1 MSARILIA
9 DDSPLVLKSV
19 RTLLES
25 HTNGWK
31 VCAEAA
37 NGAEAL
43 EKALATKPDLII
55 MDFQMPSMDGLR
67 TSPRI
72 VKFLPNVPIL
82 MNTNHKSSFLDAEAQ
97 KVGVR
102 EVIMKSD
109 SGQLLRA
116 VKESLRK
123 FPATGTQQ
131 KRSQRSEH
139 DRQSHSRRKYGIAFH
154 DFSTIPGSIPWRAAW
169 LSSRP

>member
-9 DDSPLVLKSV
+9 DDSPLALKSV

-25 HTNGWK
+25 QLNGWK

-55 MDFQMPSMDGLR
+55 MDFQMPNMDGLR
-67 TSPRI
+67 TSARI

-97 KVGVR
+97 KIGVR

-116 VKESLRK
+116 VKESLGK
-123 FPATGTQQ
+123 FSPAGP
-131 KRSQRSEH
+131 KKNE
-139 DRQSHSRRKYGIAFH
+139 A
-154 DFSTIPGSIPWRAAW
+154 ST
-169 LSSRP
+169 